1 MSKMKRVVL
10 ATVAATGVAF
20 GTVRTLP
27 NHPLSPPAAAAAGST
42 PMAGNR
48 PEPSAAVSPSVPPP
62 RQRQAASNVVEAP
75 WAASDVDKL
84 PYNTWGRT
92 VRYGRDLIIQTYA
105 LIGPEVGDPSRR
117 YAGNNLSCQNCHL
130 EAGTKQFGLPF
141 QGVYA
146 DFPNYR
152 ARSGAV
158 GTIEDRI
165 QGCMSRSMNGKPL
178 APEGPEMTAIVA
190 YIKFLSG
197 GRPFGAPTLG
207 RGAGKM
213 PEMTRAADTDHG
225 KQVYHHVCAA
235 CHGVDG
241 QGQRNGKPG
250 DAQGYLFPPLWG
262 DDSFNDGAGMDRLIA
277 AANFVHTNMPIGTT
291 WRAPVLSPEEAWNVA
306 AFIQAQPR
314 PHKANLDRD
323 YPVRTEK
330 PVDAG
335 YGPYA
340 DDFNIEQHKLGPF
353 GPVRERLKQKMHQAA
368 PDKPQSP
375 GG

>member
-1 MSKMKRVVL
+1 MSKMKGAVL

-20 GTVRTLP
+20 GAVKILP
-27 NHPLSPPAAAAAGST
+27 KHPLSPSVAAAAEST
-42 PMAGNR
+42 TVAGNR
-48 PEPSAAVSPSVPPP
+48 SEPGAASSQSVPPP
-62 RQRQAASNVVEAP
+62 AQHQPATNVVEVP
-75 WAASDVDKL
+75 WAVSDVDKL
-84 PYNTWGRT
+84 PDDAWGRT
-92 VRYGRDLIIQTYA
+92 VRYGRELITRTYA
-105 LIGPEVGDPSRR
+105 LIGPDVGDPSHR

-152 ARSGAV
+152 TRSGAV

-165 QGCMSRSMNGKPL
+165 QGCMTRSMNGKPL

-190 YIKFLSG
+190 YMKFLSD
-197 GRPFGAPTLG
+197 GRPVGAPTPG

-213 PEMTRAADTDHG
+213 PEMTRAADPGHG
-225 KQVYHHVCAA
+225 KQVYNQVCAA
-235 CHGVDG
+235 CHGADG

-291 WRAPVLSPEEAWNVA
+291 WRAPVLSPEDAWDIA

-340 DDFNIEQHKLGPF
+340 DDFSIEQHKLGPF
-353 GPVRERLKQKMHQAA
+353 GPVRERLQQRMKQAA